1 MWLYNGSLLDMSK
14 RLDVVVQWVNTGHE

>member
-14 RLDVVVQWVNTGHE
+14 RLGMVVQWVITGHE